1 MKLCVYILWF
11 GDTTRKQNF
20 EYLAMKCRAPNLA
33 QSGDMTLPKRSAYCT
48 AVLCC
53 DKLHPA
59 NDCGNDDDDGG
70 GDDDQGLF

>member
-1 MKLCVYILWF
+1 MK
-11 GDTTRKQNF
+11 R
-20 EYLAMKCRAPNLA
+20 RAPNLA